1 MNISHI
7 YLDSLVPEDMLY
19 HHHLIHCKN
28 RLFPHHLLK
37 NCKTSN
43 KTFKKGKI
51 FKVILHKNPGKQ
63 YEP

>member
-43 KTFKKGKI
+43 KTFKKGQNLEGNI
-51 FKVILHKNPGKQ
+51 PGKQ